1 MGGKI
6 FNEIFNGFS
15 SRSLSGTDTALC
27 GDCNSEKRD
36 RSPADFYTAEELQE
50 LSEITGIPVNE
61 LQNPTPNLSAIKLL
75 RERLDWFFDEFLRK
89 SEMLEERDGKVTG
102 ELLVKAIQ
110 KALNKCAG
118 GAPFNLQHEHEKR
131 R

>member
-1 MGGKI
+1 MDLDHT
-6 FNEIFNGFS
+6 
-15 SRSLSGTDTALC
+15 RPLALLWPLDGTATALC

-36 RSPADFYTAEELQE
+36 RSPADFYNAEELKE

-61 LQNPTPNLSAIKLL
+61 LQNPSPNLAAIKLL
-75 RERLDWFFDEFLRK
+75 QARLDWFFDEFLRK
-89 SEMLEERDGKVTG
+89 PEMLEERDGKVTG

-110 KALNKCAG
+110 KSLNKCAG
-118 GAPFNLQHEHEKR
+118 GAHFNLQTEHEKR